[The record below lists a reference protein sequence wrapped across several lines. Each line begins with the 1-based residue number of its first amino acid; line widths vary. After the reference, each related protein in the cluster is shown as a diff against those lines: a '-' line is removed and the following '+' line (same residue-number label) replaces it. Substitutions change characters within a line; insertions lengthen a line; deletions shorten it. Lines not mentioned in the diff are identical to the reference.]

1 MTPMTNHDGH
11 DGHDAGRTP
20 PATPHGVGRKPA
32 GAAPTSRRAGV
43 RPDAAATPAG
53 SIEAAPPP
61 VTECTEWSA
70 PNTHTGTGTSTST
83 STDTDASANPSGRA
97 TRPRPPGGRAA
108 HEGLGI
114 MARAACAPGD
124 VRRPDT
130 RPSLSRRLGRGGA
143 LLRAEALSTVRDTSG
158 ILVANAVQPY
168 ADQPIGV
175 GDMTALEAALVPL
188 VATMAASMVAV
199 VNMPSF
205 IATYRRTGI
214 LRTLAVTPVSPA
226 AVLAANVVVSL
237 AQLLLGV
244 AVTVAVA
251 AAVFGLQPP
260 ADGWSLALSL
270 AAGLVGMYGVGA
282 IVAAIAPT
290 PNASV
295 AIGLVA
301 FLGFGVL
308 GGMFGPT
315 TAYPEWLRTLGE
327 VLPFGAMVD
336 VVGDA
341 WIGQPL
347 GAAPLIGLAVTGVVG
362 TIVGFSV
369 TARR

>member
-1 MTPMTNHDGH
+1 
-11 DGHDAGRTP
+11 
-20 PATPHGVGRKPA
+20 
-32 GAAPTSRRAGV
+32 
-43 RPDAAATPAG
+43 
-53 SIEAAPPP
+53 
-61 VTECTEWSA
+61 
-70 PNTHTGTGTSTST
+70 
-83 STDTDASANPSGRA
+83 
-97 TRPRPPGGRAA
+97 
-108 HEGLGI
+108 

-124 VRRPDT
+124 IRRPDT

-158 ILVANAVQPY
+158 ILVPLLLPLVILVANAVQPY